1 MENHPYIGTPET
13 IRIFLVYHGADDI
26 QRPISDISTMI
37 LVIQSIFNLLE
48 LQISKILIFQVA
60 KYLMTSNMTLNNE
73 EAKPIAL
80 AIIEL
85 RIVV

>member
-1 MENHPYIGTPET
+1 
-13 IRIFLVYHGADDI
+13 
-26 QRPISDISTMI
+26 MI
-37 LVIQSIFNLLE
+37 HVIQSIFNLLE
-48 LQISKILIFQVA
+48 LQISKILIFKLA
-60 KYLMTSNMTLNNE
+60 KYLMTNNMTLNNE